1 MILVL
6 QASQFTVAVA
16 FLKAKMYPPSM
27 LKQND
32 NMKKILDNTA
42 PLSSVYKK
50 DIHFMYFK

>member
-1 MILVL
+1 
-6 QASQFTVAVA
+6 
-16 FLKAKMYPPSM
+16 M

-50 DIHFMYFK
+50 TYTSCISNKKQKDICYSRVVVITLLQKKNL